1 MTRCANETDTGLGL
15 GWIPPDPFTIR
26 FETPR
31 LVVRAYELA
40 DAEAVFEAVSSSR
53 DHLLPWMAWAK
64 DGHHDP
70 VCSANYITTQ
80 ILALRDRAKFS
91 NVGIG
96 IFEKKSGRLLGGT
109 GVHGIHRDTAS
120 AETGYWIRADATN
133 QGICTESTAHVL
145 SWALGAQDHGGLGLR
160 RIVIYCS
167 AANVAS
173 RRISEK
179 LGLRKEVEQ
188 RADYFVPG
196 IGCTDRLG
204 WGVLADEWNCT
215 NHQMRQ
221 SRG

>member
-15 GWIPPDPFTIR
+15 GWLPPEPFVIR

-31 LVVRAYELA
+31 LVVRGYELA
-40 DAEAVFEAVSSSR
+40 DAEALFEAVSSSR
-53 DHLLPWMAWAK
+53 EHLLPWMMWARE
-64 DGHHDP
+64 GHTDALS
-70 VCSANYITTQ
+70 SAHYITTQ
-80 ILALRDRAKFS
+80 IMALRDRAKFN

-96 IFEKKSGRLLGGT
+96 IFDKQTGRLLGGT

-120 AETGYWIRADATN
+120 AETGYWVRADATSK
-133 QGICTESTAHVL
+133 GICTESTAHVL
-145 SWALGAQDHGGLGLR
+145 SWALGDQSRGGLGLQ

-173 RRISEK
+173 RRIPEK

-196 IGCTDRLG
+196 VGCTDRLG
-204 WGVLADEWNCT
+204 WGVLAEEWDCSQ
-215 NHQMRQ
+215 HQRKEP
-221 SRG
+221 